1 MLRLKCADIL
11 GAMNVIS
18 YVTMLQEYPIIG
30 LLIAL
35 GVFAVLFSIKNIII
49 WYFSKQVEEK
59 KQQDNEEQKH

>member
-1 MLRLKCADIL
+1 
-11 GAMNVIS
+11 MNVIS

-59 KQQDNEEQKH
+59 KQQDNEEQKY